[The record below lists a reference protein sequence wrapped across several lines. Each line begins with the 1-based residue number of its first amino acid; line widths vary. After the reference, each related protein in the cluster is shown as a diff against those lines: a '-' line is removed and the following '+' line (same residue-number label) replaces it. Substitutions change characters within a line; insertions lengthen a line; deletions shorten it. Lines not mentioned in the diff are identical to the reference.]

1 MWIECE
7 YQLNSGWLKTENQEC
22 KYPNVFCNCDADKGR
37 WMSDSGVLTKPEE
50 LGITQIFALQQ
61 ADLAPQAEGR
71 IILGPLECVEASK
84 KSSSTHQ

>member
-1 MWIECE
+1 
-7 YQLNSGWLKTENQEC
+7 
-22 KYPNVFCNCDADKGR
+22 
-37 WMSDSGVLTKPEE
+37 MSDSGVLTKPEE